1 MVPFVRLITVILT
14 LTSGLVACERARA
27 IPPGAQQVHVIA
39 SETEIHLNP
48 TTVHAGDVYLVL
60 DVPQRGVELIRSGAQ
75 AGVSGALTDDDL
87 ARVARNADA
96 EGIGT
101 EILTVSCCGNVYKE
115 TLASGKYAILLLD
128 AAPSVGSPP
137 ASLAVL
143 QVVP

>member
-1 MVPFVRLITVILT
+1 MVSLVRLVTVVLL
-14 LTSGLVACERARA
+14 LTSGLVGCERATS

-39 SETEIHLNP
+39 SETEIRLNP

-60 DVPQRGVELIRSGAQ
+60 DVPQRGVELIRSSGQ

-87 ARVARNADA
+87 ARVAQNADA
-96 EGIGT
+96 EGIGI

-128 AAPSVGSPP
+128 AASSVGSPP

>member
-1 MVPFVRLITVILT
+1 MVSFVRFVTVIL
-14 LTSGLVACERARA
+14 LLAGGLAGCERATA
-27 IPPGAQQVHVIA
+27 IPSGAQQVHVIA

-60 DVPQRGVELIRSGAQ
+60 DVPQRGVELVRSGAQ

-87 ARVARNADA
+87 ARVAQNADA
-96 EGIGT
+96 EGIGI
-101 EILTVSCCGNVYKE
+101 ENLTVSCCGNVYKE
-115 TLASGKYAILLLD
+115 TLTSGKYAILLLD

>member
-1 MVPFVRLITVILT
+1 MVSFVRLITVILV
-14 LTSGLVACERARA
+14 LAGGLAGCERATA
-27 IPPGAQQVHVIA
+27 IPSGAQQVHVIA
-39 SETEIHLNP
+39 SETEVHLYP
-48 TTVHAGDVYLVL
+48 TSVHAGDVYLVL
-60 DVPQRGVELIRSGAQ
+60 DVPQRGVELVRSGAQ

-96 EGIGT
+96 GGIAI
-101 EILTVSCCGNVYKE
+101 EILTVSRCGNVYKE

-128 AAPSVGSPP
+128 AGPSAGSPP

>member
-1 MVPFVRLITVILT
+1 MVSFVKFVTVIFL
-14 LTSGLVACERARA
+14 LAGGLAGCERATA
-27 IPPGAQQVHVIA
+27 IPSGGQQVHVIA

-60 DVPQRGVELIRSGAQ
+60 DVPQRGVELIRSSGR

-87 ARVARNADA
+87 ARVAHNADA
-96 EGIGT
+96 EGIGI

>member
-1 MVPFVRLITVILT
+1 
-14 LTSGLVACERARA
+14 
-27 IPPGAQQVHVIA
+27 VHVIA
-39 SETEIHLNP
+39 SETQIHLNP

-60 DVPQRGVELIRSGAQ
+60 DVPQRGVELVRSGAQ

-96 EGIGT
+96 GGIGI

>member
-1 MVPFVRLITVILT
+1 MVSFVRFVTVIL
-14 LTSGLVACERARA
+14 LLAGGLVGCERATA
-27 IPPGAQQVHVIA
+27 IPSGAQQVHVVA

-60 DVPQRGVELIRSGAQ
+60 DVPQRGVELVRSGAQ

-87 ARVARNADA
+87 ARVAQNADA
-96 EGIGT
+96 EGIGI
-101 EILTVSCCGNVYKE
+101 ENLTVSCCGNVYKE
-115 TLASGKYAILLLD
+115 TLTSGKYAILLLD

>member
-1 MVPFVRLITVILT
+1 MVSFVRFVTVIL
-14 LTSGLVACERARA
+14 LLAGGLVGCERATA
-27 IPPGAQQVHVIA
+27 IPSGAQQVHVVA

-60 DVPQRGVELIRSGAQ
+60 DVPQRGVELVRSGAQ

-87 ARVARNADA
+87 ARLAQNADA
-96 EGIGT
+96 EGIGI

-128 AAPSVGSPP
+128 AASSVGSPP

>member
-1 MVPFVRLITVILT
+1 
-14 LTSGLVACERARA
+14 
-27 IPPGAQQVHVIA
+27 VHVIA
-39 SETEIHLNP
+39 SEAEIHLKP
-48 TTVHAGDVYLVL
+48 TTVHEGDVYIVL
-60 DVPQRGVELIRSGAQ
+60 DVSQRGVELIKSSGQ

-87 ARVARNADA
+87 ARVAQNADA
-96 EGIGT
+96 EGIGI